1 MPNTVSV
8 DGGSGDSNADQ
19 GHFHMSTSLPCNVG
33 SPPPPPP
40 PPPTGID
47 DVSSSQ
53 ISLSPN
59 PVNDFVNLDIS
70 QLNKRFIEGAEV
82 MVFDV
87 FGKLVHVE
95 ILQNAAANNLLID
108 FSHQAP
114 GLYILNFKSK
124 DTLVKIKFTKK

>member
-40 PPPTGID
+40 PTGID

-59 PVNDFVNLDIS
+59 PVNDLVNLDIS
-70 QLNKRFIEGAEV
+70 QLNKRFIVGAEV

>member
-1 MPNTVSV
+1 
-8 DGGSGDSNADQ
+8 
-19 GHFHMSTSLPCNVG
+19 
-33 SPPPPPP
+33 
-40 PPPTGID
+40 
-47 DVSSSQ
+47 
-53 ISLSPN
+53 
-59 PVNDFVNLDIS
+59 
-70 QLNKRFIEGAEV
+70 

>member
-1 MPNTVSV
+1 
-8 DGGSGDSNADQ
+8 
-19 GHFHMSTSLPCNVG
+19 MSTSLPCNVG

-70 QLNKRFIEGAEV
+70 QLNKRFIEGQ
-82 MVFDV
+82 
-87 FGKLVHVE
+87 K
-95 ILQNAAANNLLID
+95 
-108 FSHQAP
+108 
-114 GLYILNFKSK
+114 
-124 DTLVKIKFTKK
+124 

>member
-19 GHFHMSTSLPCNVG
+19 GIFICLLVYLVMWVHHPTPA
-33 SPPPPPP
+33 

-87 FGKLVHVE
+87 LGNWFMSKYCKM
-95 ILQNAAANNLLID
+95 LQLII
-108 FSHQAP
+108 
-114 GLYILNFKSK
+114 Y
-124 DTLVKIKFTKK
+124 

>member
-33 SPPPPPP
+33 SPPPP